1 MELFKKF
8 IQYNKKENL
17 FQLKDKLLLAVSGGI
32 DSVVLCALCKL
43 ANYDFAIAHCNFKL
57 RAAASDNDEKF
68 VEALAGIYNVPFY
81 VKSFDTN
88 TIAATKKKSIE
99 ETAREL
105 RYDWFELLRAENKFD
120 CIITAHHADDNIETV
135 MMNFFRGTGIKG
147 LRGILPKHDKI
158 IRPLMFARRNEL
170 EAFTTTNNLAFVT
183 DHTNAENDFTR
194 NYFRNTILPLVSERY
209 PEAKE
214 NILKNIQRFTETE
227 ILYRQSID
235 LHLKKLTE
243 PKGNEVHIPV
253 LKLLKT
259 VPLATVVYELII
271 AYGFTANQVDEA
283 IALLQTETGKYILSA
298 THRIIKNR
306 NWLIIAPVKNTE
318 AQNILIEEKDK
329 RIVFE
334 AGELLIEKSDI
345 LQVPLLNDSSI
356 AVLAAAEIT
365 FPLLLRKWK
374 QGDYFYPLGM
384 KSLSAGGLGKKKLNR
399 FLSDLKISIPQKEN
413 TWVIEMNKKIIWVVG
428 RRIDDRFKI
437 TPATKNILKI
447 SYRPK

>member
-17 FQLKDKLLLAVSGGI
+17 FQPKDKLLLAVSGGI
-32 DSVVLCALCKL
+32 DSVVLCALCKQ

-68 VEALAGIYNVPFY
+68 VQHLAATYNTPFY
-81 VKSFDTN
+81 VKSFDTSS
-88 TIAATKKKSIE
+88 IAATTKKSIE
-99 ETAREL
+99 ETARHL
-105 RYDWFELLRAENKFD
+105 RYDWFEVLRAENNFD
-120 CIITAHHADDNIETV
+120 YIITAHHAEDNIETV

-147 LRGILPKHDKI
+147 LRGILPKHNKI
-158 IRPLMFARRNEL
+158 IRPLLFARRNEL
-170 EAFTTTNNLAFVT
+170 EAFTTINNLAFVT
-183 DHTNAENDFTR
+183 DHTNAENDYTR

-227 ILYRQSID
+227 ILYQQSID
-235 LHLKKLTE
+235 LHIKKLIKL
-243 PKGNEVHIPV
+243 KGNEVHIPV

-259 VPLATVVYELII
+259 VPLATVVYELIK
-271 AYGFTANQVDEA
+271 AYGFTAHQADEA
-283 IALLQTETGKYILSA
+283 IALLQTETGKYIQSA

-306 NWLIIAPVKNTE
+306 HWLIIAPVKNTE
-318 AQNILIEEKDK
+318 ALNILIEEKDK
-329 RIVFE
+329 NILFE
-334 AGELLIEKSDI
+334 AGELQIEKPDI
-345 LQVPLLNDSSI
+345 LKVPILTDSSI
-356 AVLAAAEIT
+356 AMLAAAEIT

-384 KSLSAGGLGKKKLNR
+384 KKKKKLNR
-399 FLSDLKISIPQKEN
+399 FLSDLKISVPQKEN

-428 RRIDDRFKI
+428 MRIDDRFKI
-437 TPATKNILKI
+437 TTATKNILKI
-447 SYRPK
+447 SYLPK